1 MDIKIVFHPSGDW
14 EGLYIDGVL
23 YEEGHSISVGDF
35 ISAYNK
41 ASTDYTVVPFMQCD
55 TRDLGNEEGFDA
67 EDFNFPLKYE
77 EIDESRGT

>member
-1 MDIKIVFHPSGDW
+1 
-14 EGLYIDGVL
+14 
-23 YEEGHSISVGDF
+23 
-35 ISAYNK
+35 
-41 ASTDYTVVPFMQCD
+41 MQCD